1 MKKIIV
7 SIIISLFAFTLCA
20 QKMTQSEIKVISP
33 TEGNWCNKQMLIID
47 SIDNG
52 EYYYS
57 LNGTDP
63 EVFGFAYDGP
73 VLIDLSG
80 DITLRIKRMGD
91 KFNEKK
97 IHFTVNQDEGIN
109 YSYKDFI
116 DLFYDNGVYNY
127 TSGTDFEIPSEL
139 LYSLGSKPDSFIN
152 GQRLSISE
160 KSVLIR
166 YIPCV
171 IYDKSNLKKWRF
183 IIKTY
188 PQNAGVY
195 SRRDVPFYI
204 TDWDTITFTDE
215 NLIYKIDSE
224 YWSLPKEPVKIDRSV
239 NHMISWQSI
248 DYEFG
253 NPIEYFILPPKPVIK
268 QYTDEYGCLFFTFDG
283 DNSYSFSILSN
294 SEYDYQE
301 LYKTIGID
309 TFYGDR
315 AEGKVDIGVFSNSV
329 YQGRITQNYCINK
342 RPPALPEISASTDS
356 FYSRSPVRISIKSE
370 EGSDLYIST
379 SSPYFLKD
387 EDSIHS
393 PDDKIFENVKMSPYK
408 KSDSKEIKLLFEP
421 QGEGAAYYKIRAYS
435 VNGENKSYISEYSV
449 IIDQYN
455 YYFDENADASIAD
468 GTVDRPYTSLLQ
480 CIDSVNNGSYARLRI
495 KGALKVPDGQ
505 IEIKSNCEIVNDG
518 NASLL
523 FGQDSSII
531 VKNSSFFINGCRI
544 EIADDKNISPNR
556 STRFLKLEN
565 AVLNISNCQ
574 ISSLFGK
581 NGTFIDSYNSSINL
595 DKNIIAINAKT
606 YASCISGVKTKL
618 NIKDSSINIS
628 SETAVCFSINEG
640 NVLLKNNSFKVIGQK
655 GRIAELFSVKGS
667 ISDNSFK
674 ADLKKAENVYPI
686 YLNEY
691 SRISEQNNEYYG
703 F

>member
-1 MKKIIV
+1 MKKSIV
-7 SIIISLFAFTLCA
+7 SIIVLLFAFSLFAKNE
-20 QKMTQSEIKVISP
+20 QQNEIKVISP
-33 TEGNWCNKQMLIID
+33 AEGNWCNKQMLVID
-47 SIDNG
+47 NIDNG

-57 LNGTDP
+57 LNGADP

-73 VLIDLSG
+73 VLIDLTG
-80 DITLRIKRMGD
+80 DITIRIKRMGD
-91 KFNEKK
+91 KINEKK
-97 IHFTVNQDEGIN
+97 IHFNVNQDNGLN
-109 YSYKDFI
+109 YSYSDFI
-116 DLFYDNGVYNY
+116 DLFYSSGVYNY
-127 TSGTDFEIPSEL
+127 TSGTMLEIPSEL
-139 LYSLGSKPDSFIN
+139 LYSLGSKTDSFIN
-152 GQRLSISE
+152 GQKLSISE

-171 IYDKSNLKKWRF
+171 IYDKTNLKKWRF
-183 IIKTY
+183 MIKTY
-188 PQNAGVY
+188 PQSAGVY

-204 TDWDTITFTDE
+204 TDWDTITFTND

-224 YWSLPKEPVKIDRSV
+224 YWSLPKEPKKIDRNI

-253 NPIEYFILPPKPVIK
+253 NPIEYFVLPPKPEIN
-268 QYTDEYGCLFFTFDG
+268 QYTDENGCLFFTLNG

-309 TFYGDR
+309 TFYGDK
-315 AEGKVDIGVFSNSV
+315 AEGTVDIGIFSNSV
-329 YQGRITQNYCINK
+329 YQGRITEKYCINK
-342 RPPALPEISASTDS
+342 RPPALPEITASTNS
-356 FYSRSPVRISIKSE
+356 FYSRSPVKISIKTE

-387 EDSIHS
+387 EKSIHS

-421 QGEGAAYYKIRAYS
+421 QGEGAAYYKIRAFS
-435 VNGENKSYISEYSV
+435 LNGDNKSYVSEYSV

-455 YYFDENADASIAD
+455 YYFDENADSSIAD

-495 KGALKVPDGQ
+495 KGNLRIPEGQ

-518 NASLL
+518 NACLL
-523 FGQDSSII
+523 FEPNSSIV
-531 VKNSSFFINGCRI
+531 VKNSSFFIDNCRI
-544 EIADDKNISPNR
+544 EIKDDINASPNR
-556 STRFLKLEN
+556 SNRFLKLEN
-565 AVLNISNCQ
+565 AVLDISNCQ

-581 NGTFIDSYNSSINL
+581 NGTFIDSFNSSINL
-595 DKNIIAINAKT
+595 EKNIIAINAKI

-618 NIKDSSINIS
+618 NVKNSSINIS

-640 NVLLKNNSFKVIGQK
+640 NILLKNNSFKVIGQK

-667 ISDNSFK
+667 VSDNSFK
-674 ADLKKAENVYPI
+674 ADLVKAENVFPI
-686 YLNEY
+686 FLNEY
-691 SRISEQNNEYYG
+691 SKISEQNNDYYG